1 MAHARIDK
9 KIGATKKKRRT
20 CASVGVLMAAAIS
33 EMKILS
39 TQESTFFLLRPRTF
53 S

>member
-9 KIGATKKKRRT
+9 KIGATKKSRT